1 MGVHGIIYPS
11 EKEDETKIGSGR
23 ADYCGNIFYGVGN
36 RRDICAVATYDP
48 LSATCCCML
57 REKLTKVL

>member
-11 EKEDETKIGSGR
+11 EKEDETKVGSDS
-23 ADYCGNIFYGVGN
+23 ADCCGNILHCAGN
-36 RRDICAVATYDP
+36 SGDICTRFAYDP
-48 LSATCCCML
+48 LSSTCGCML

>member
-1 MGVHGIIYPS
+1 MGAHGIIYPG
-11 EKEDETKIGSGR
+11 EEEDETKVGSDS
-23 ADYCGNIFYGVGN
+23 ADCCGNIFYGVGN

-48 LSATCCCML
+48 LSATCGCML